1 MGILKLSHS
10 AKDVWKTC
18 KYKWHLHYQK
28 RYRSVRVSSA
38 LAFGSSFDL
47 ALNNLLET
55 KDIILASEVFYN
67 SWEEWKYKPL
77 IDFYKSDYNPKLL
90 SGIDEQEI
98 LSEDE
103 DLKEHL
109 ENWYSLRAKG
119 LRMLAEYD
127 LHIMPSLAEIISI
140 QGEFEIPI
148 PNTEHTVGGKLDL
161 IARIGEHTYIL
172 DNKTTSQPYA
182 KNSCLTKEQTALY
195 ARGMPEY
202 DSNVGFLTINKK
214 DFRTQILLGKAP
226 EELQESVMQDFV
238 SMATEIDST
247 TEFDKNKKG
256 CYSFGSKC
264 QFYSHCWGDGFNENI
279 YEAEKE

>member
-1 MGILKLSHS
+1 MKLSHS

-47 ALNNLLET
+47 ALNELLLT
-55 KDIILASEVFYN
+55 KDLLKATDVFWN
-67 SWEEWKYKPL
+67 SWEEWKHKPL
-77 IDFYKSDYNPKLL
+77 VDFYKSDFNPDLL
-90 SGIDEQEI
+90 SKSDLDEIQ
-98 LSEDE
+98 SEEADT
-103 DLKEHL
+103 DLQDHL
-109 ENWYSLRAKG
+109 LNWYSLRAKG
-119 LRMLAEYD
+119 LRMLSEYD
-127 LHIMPSLAEIISI
+127 LNIMPSLAEIISI

-161 IARIGEHTYIL
+161 IAKIGEDTYIL

-195 ARGMPEY
+195 AKGMPEY
-202 DSNVGFLTINKK
+202 NSNVGFLTINKK

-238 SMATEIDST
+238 SMATEIDNS

-264 QFYSHCWGDGFNENI
+264 QFYSHCWGDGFDESI